1 MMFKEIHEQI
11 LVRASGAHV
20 LTRADCCFLQL
31 LGSSTPQTV
40 VPLLMGRSS
49 STAVM
54 RSRYMSRD
62 AGPSTQE
69 QVNFVFYSRFS
80 FFFDVNEQLEHNQD
94 QKQED
99 GAAQE
104 EGEHAAPLE
113 QRKPAAASDGPS
125 FMF

>member
-1 MMFKEIHEQI
+1 MYILWPHLTFEADHGDDGSAGGGMMFKEIHEQI
-11 LVRASGAHV
+11 LVRASSAHV
-20 LTRADCCFLQL
+20 LTRVDCCFLQL

-69 QVNFVFYSRFS
+69 QVNFVFYSWFS
-80 FFFDVNEQLEHNQD
+80 FFF
-94 QKQED
+94 
-99 GAAQE
+99 
-104 EGEHAAPLE
+104 
-113 QRKPAAASDGPS
+113 
-125 FMF
+125 